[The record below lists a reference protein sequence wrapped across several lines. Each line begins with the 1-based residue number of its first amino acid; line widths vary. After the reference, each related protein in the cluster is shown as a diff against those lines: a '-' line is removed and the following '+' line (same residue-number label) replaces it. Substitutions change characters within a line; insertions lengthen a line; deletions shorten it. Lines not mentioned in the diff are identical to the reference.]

1 VSGALDFGRAICS
14 SEAGAERREWL
25 VTNGLGGFASGTLA
39 GLLTR
44 RYHGLLVAA
53 LEPPLG
59 RTLLATRLDETVR
72 DERALFPLFANRW
85 SDGTLE
91 PRGDRFIERFRLE
104 AGVPVWSFAL
114 AGALL
119 EKRIWMEWGANT
131 TYVRY
136 SAARAPEALAFEI
149 KALVNYR
156 DFHATTHAGDWR
168 MRVDACNGG
177 VRVTAFS
184 GAVPFEVTS
193 ERGSVEI
200 AHEWYRN
207 YELAR
212 ERERGLDDLD
222 DNLHVATFRFVV
234 AQGESVTLR
243 LAAAPAPA
251 GAEDPLERTRARA
264 GEALRVWRG
273 AQPAVARE
281 APAWFEQ
288 LVLAAGQFVVR
299 RATPPGPTVIAGYHW
314 FGDWGR
320 DTMIALPGLTLATGR
335 AGVAREILREFA
347 QLVDGG
353 MLPNTVPAAGE
364 PPQYNTVDAALWFV
378 EAVRAYV
385 AATDDRAFLAE
396 IYPVLRSIERAY
408 SEGTRYGIHEDPAD
422 GLIAAGEE
430 GVQLTWMDAKVDEH
444 VVTPRRGKPV
454 EVAALWLNA
463 LATLTGFAATLDVRD
478 DAARY
483 RDKLRRTR
491 AGFQRFWN
499 GTRGFLYDVLDGP
512 DGADAA
518 LRPNQL
524 LAVSLPECAL
534 PGEQQR
540 AVVDTCARELVT
552 TYGLRTLGTA
562 EAGYRGAYGG
572 DVRQRDEAYHQGTVW
587 PWLIGPFALAH
598 ARAHGDRAGA
608 ASFVAALGRQLDGYG
623 LGTLCEVA
631 AGDAPHAPCG
641 CIAQAWSVAEVLRAW
656 SALAVPA

>member
-1 VSGALDFGRAICS
+1 MSGALDFGRAICS
-14 SEAGAERREWL
+14 SEAVAERREWL

-72 DERALFPLFANRW
+72 NERALFPLFANRW

-193 ERGSVEI
+193 ERGSVEF

-212 ERERGLDDLD
+212 ECERGLDDLD

-251 GAEDPLERTRARA
+251 ARKIRSNGRERAPAKRCASGAAREPAGRARSA
-264 GEALRVWRG
+264 G
-273 AQPAVARE
+273 
-281 APAWFEQ
+281 
-288 LVLAAGQFVVR
+288 LV
-299 RATPPGPTVIAGYHW
+299 RATGAGRRPVH
-314 FGDWGR
+314 
-320 DTMIALPGLTLATGR
+320 R
-335 AGVAREILREFA
+335 A
-347 QLVDGG
+347 
-353 MLPNTVPAAGE
+353 
-364 PPQYNTVDAALWFV
+364 
-378 EAVRAYV
+378 
-385 AATDDRAFLAE
+385 
-396 IYPVLRSIERAY
+396 
-408 SEGTRYGIHEDPAD
+408 
-422 GLIAAGEE
+422 
-430 GVQLTWMDAKVDEH
+430 
-444 VVTPRRGKPV
+444 PR
-454 EVAALWLNA
+454 N
-463 LATLTGFAATLDVRD
+463 
-478 DAARY
+478 AARNQ
-483 RDKLRRTR
+483 RSSR
-491 AGFQRFWN
+491 AITGS
-499 GTRGFLYDVLDGP
+499 
-512 DGADAA
+512 A
-518 LRPNQL
+518 
-524 LAVSLPECAL
+524 
-534 PGEQQR
+534 
-540 AVVDTCARELVT
+540 
-552 TYGLRTLGTA
+552 
-562 EAGYRGAYGG
+562 
-572 DVRQRDEAYHQGTVW
+572 
-587 PWLIGPFALAH
+587 I
-598 ARAHGDRAGA
+598 
-608 ASFVAALGRQLDGYG
+608 
-623 LGTLCEVA
+623 
-631 AGDAPHAPCG
+631 GDAT
-641 CIAQAWSVAEVLRAW
+641 R
-656 SALAVPA
+656 